1 MKGDDVQNRIYPLRQ
16 KEVEMKKLALAL
28 MLAALSSLLTPAI
41 APAWDEHFGW
51 RLMTGTYEMTATGSC
66 LHSTNGFDEIPGPSG
81 SPGPTYVP
89 KSGSTV
95 WGATTTTVATW
106 VLYKDGTG
114 YIAGINYPI
123 DFPPGS
129 PGSGWGAR
137 ARQGWLSYD
146 IKYHLNGSDISFEV
160 FLPADPNIP
169 REKYAVKIGDWEGS
183 VSLDKQTIIIP
194 TVNQVFDLTK
204 TAPALYYAICNS
216 ARVLIRVSLAPK
228 NP

>member
-1 MKGDDVQNRIYPLRQ
+1 
-16 KEVEMKKLALAL
+16 MKKLALAV
-28 MLAALSSLLTPAI
+28 MLAALSTLLTPAI

-51 RLMTGTYEMTATGSC
+51 WVMHGSYEMTATGSC
-66 LHSTNGFDEIPGPSG
+66 LHSTKGFDEIQGPPG

-89 KSGSTV
+89 KSDSTV

-129 PGSGWGAR
+129 PGPPSGLPWGAR
-137 ARQGWLSYD
+137 ARQGWVNYD
-146 IKYHLNGSDISFEV
+146 LKYHLNGSDIFFEV
-160 FLPADPNIP
+160 FLPADPNSVPP
-169 REKYAVKIGDWEGS
+169 RAKYAIKIGDWEGS

-204 TAPALYYAICNS
+204 SAPALYYAICNS
-216 ARVLIRVSLAPK
+216 ARVLIRVGLAPK
-228 NP
+228 KP